1 MPLNS
6 KDRSRTINYFCYRLP
21 APSDWRPDDH
31 FYEHRAAIKNVAP
44 PTLPEKTEADLSIN
58 HFQHVATEKR
68 NKTWTLEAASA
79 RLYSAR
85 NIAELKDISVIF
97 YRENNQNI
105 SMTANSG
112 ELNTQ
117 THNMALSGD
126 IIALMPPY
134 RLTTERL
141 NYDHH
146 SRIIATQTPTEIK
159 GDAQWFK
166 ADTLEY
172 NIDSQIIRCSGNV
185 EGAFIEKNR

>member
-1 MPLNS
+1 
-6 KDRSRTINYFCYRLP
+6 
-21 APSDWRPDDH
+21 
-31 FYEHRAAIKNVAP
+31 
-44 PTLPEKTEADLSIN
+44 
-58 HFQHVATEKR
+58 
-68 NKTWTLEAASA
+68 
-79 RLYSAR
+79 
-85 NIAELKDISVIF
+85 
-97 YRENNQNI
+97 
-105 SMTANSG
+105 MTANSG